1 VSERECAR
9 RAAPTHVLHLI
20 SFCSQT
26 QQTTQGQGR
35 DDRAAGGAEEAARV
49 KRKSEGGRERERV
62 GTTTMKKTRKEK
74 RRSNFAFR
82 IIYDAVLL
90 HSSKPQKKNVKK
102 ENVDKREERE
112 KK

>member
-26 QQTTQGQGR
+26 QQTTQGQGG
-35 DDRAAGGAEEAARV
+35 DGRAAGGAEEAARV
-49 KRKSEGGRERERV
+49 KRKSERERV

-90 HSSKPQKKNVKK
+90 HSSKPQKKNEKK
-102 ENVDKREERE
+102 ENVDKRQERE